1 MLFPSLPS
9 LSALLLVLSLCGPA
23 TLARN
28 IPVVHQHLARGAE
41 SHQWTN
47 GQRLAAGLPPHAP
60 RKLMRATPTEP
71 NVAKRHAPSASPSLS
86 AFANL
91 PIAATETRTGRI
103 EARTVADDAS
113 LGFVQLSSVEGSGV
127 SLKFATESDDASVV
141 TFTSSGL
148 TPFDIAT
155 TGDSPLFL
163 GGSGT
168 IAIATGS
175 TRTATLSS
183 VLQTS
188 PHARPMATGGESAI
202 WTLDAATQKLVPLW
216 VNPDGAHAKTTL
228 AYSATDG
235 ALLLTGDVDAYNQA
249 HPEAPVAEA
258 ALYYRPA
265 LAGLSHGP
273 QYLVPRCNWNDRTQT
288 TGNEHDY
295 DYDDGHLH
303 YAPALLAP
311 PLIRFHLPPPATA
324 RTSSFTLEPSIFDG
338 ALLSSLRTLP
348 PSRAGRAVQ
357 AVSTPVVQ
365 PKSPGKGS

>member
-47 GQRLAAGLPPHAP
+47 AQRLAAGLPPHAP

-127 SLKFATESDDASVV
+127 LKFAKESDDASVV

-155 TGDSPLFL
+155 TGDSPLLTGDSPLFL

-168 IAIATGS
+168 IAIATAS

-228 AYSATDG
+228 AYSAIDG
-235 ALLLTGDVDAYNQA
+235 ALLLAGDIDAYNQA
-249 HPEAPVAEA
+249 HPEAPVTEA
-258 ALYYRPA
+258 ALYY
-265 LAGLSHGP
+265 
-273 QYLVPRCNWNDRTQT
+273 
-288 TGNEHDY
+288 
-295 DYDDGHLH
+295 
-303 YAPALLAP
+303 
-311 PLIRFHLPPPATA
+311 
-324 RTSSFTLEPSIFDG
+324 
-338 ALLSSLRTLP
+338 
-348 PSRAGRAVQ
+348 
-357 AVSTPVVQ
+357 VSN
-365 PKSPGKGS
+365 